1 MPVPRGL
8 APDPKPELARQLR
21 WYIAIRVV
29 AIASVLLPYF
39 LLQLIAPA
47 AVAPELAT
55 GVAAAPAI
63 AGGGV
68 GPAGPAA
75 HAVEPLQPALLYALA
90 GATFLATLFYIAL
103 LRLLRRHIQVLAYI
117 QFFGDL
123 VLITALIHRVGG
135 IASPFSM
142 LYLIVIAVA
151 STLLRRRA
159 GVIVASAAY
168 LLYASLLLGLYF
180 HWLPP
185 ASVEGLEPVSIW
197 RLNYNLAVHLF
208 GFYGVALLT
217 SYLAHNVTR
226 AERELV
232 EKSEDLADL
241 QVVHRDVIE
250 SITSGLISTDLEGTI
265 TSVNRAGQMI
275 LARSEADLVGT
286 PIQESGL
293 LPAERW
299 AELTVGSDGR
309 AKRRSEVAVQ
319 RGGTTAYLGFTLSQL
334 SDAEGIERGYIIIFQ
349 DLTRWRQLQEEVRMK
364 DRMAAVGEL
373 AAGLA
378 HEIGNPLAAIS
389 GSVQMLAGAA
399 ERDPAQKK
407 LIDILLKESQRLDRT
422 IKGFLRFA
430 RPRERASV
438 HFDVARLLAENF
450 ELLKNSDE
458 VSEHHRLTLD
468 LVPDSS
474 RLVADPDQV
483 SQIFWN
489 LARNALRA
497 MPEGGTLSV
506 VGRLVGEAYRLQV
519 VDTGR
524 GMSEEQRANLFHPF
538 HSFFDSGT
546 GIGMAIVYRIV
557 QEHGGHLGVES
568 RPGEGTTITVEL
580 PVATV
585 VAHAV
590 AATPSGIHSIVEFP

>member
-1 MPVPRGL
+1 MPAVRGL
-8 APDPKPELARQLR
+8 LPDPKPDLARQLR
-21 WYIAIRVV
+21 LYIAIRVV

-39 LLQLIAPA
+39 LLQLMAPA
-47 AVAPELAT
+47 PVPPEIGP
-55 GVAAAPAI
+55 GVATPPAAIAAPATR
-63 AGGGV
+63 
-68 GPAGPAA
+68 AA
-75 HAVEPLQPALLYALA
+75 EALQPAFLYALA
-90 GATFLATLFYIAL
+90 GATFVATLCYIVL
-103 LRLLRRHIQVLAYI
+103 LRVLRRRIEIQAYI

-123 VLITALIHRVGG
+123 LLITALVHRVGG

-159 GVIVASAAY
+159 GVIVASVAY
-168 LLYASLLLGLYF
+168 ILYASLLLGLYF
-180 HWLPP
+180 GWIPPSLPS
-185 ASVEGLEPVSIW
+185 AESVSIW
-197 RLNYNLAVHLF
+197 RLNYNLATHLF

-241 QVVHRDVIE
+241 QVVHRDIVE
-250 SITSGLISTDLEGTI
+250 SITSGLITTDLEGNI

-275 LARSEADLVGT
+275 LGRSEADLVGT
-286 PIQESGL
+286 SIEDSGL
-293 LPAERW
+293 LPAEHW
-299 AELTVGSDGR
+299 AELTAASDGR

-319 RGGTTAYLGFTLSQL
+319 RGGATTYVGFTLSQL
-334 SDAEGIERGYIIIFQ
+334 ADGFGTQRGYIVIFQ
-349 DLTRWRQLQEEVRMK
+349 DLTRWRRLQEEVRMK

-399 ERDPAQKK
+399 ERDPGQRK
-407 LIDILLKESQRLDRT
+407 LVDILLKESQRLDRT

-430 RPRERASV
+430 RPRERSTV
-438 HFDVARLLAENF
+438 HFDVAHLLAENF

-458 VSEHHRLTLD
+458 VSEHHRLELD
-468 LVPDSS
+468 LVPESAP
-474 RLVADPDQV
+474 LVADPDQI

-497 MPEGGTLSV
+497 MSEGGTLSV
-506 VGRLVGEAYRLQV
+506 VGRLLDDVYRLQV
-519 VDTGR
+519 KDTGR

-568 RPGEGTTITVEL
+568 RPGLGTTITVEL
-580 PVATV
+580 PAATAVAT
-585 VAHAV
+585 AV
-590 AATPSGIHSIVEFP
+590 AASAVELP

>member
-1 MPVPRGL
+1 MPALRGL
-8 APDPKPELARQLR
+8 LPDPKPDLARQLR
-21 WYIAIRVV
+21 LYIAIRVV

-39 LLQLIAPA
+39 LLQLMAPAPVSPEIGPGVSSPPA
-47 AVAPELAT
+47 AVA
-55 GVAAAPAI
+55 APASR
-63 AGGGV
+63 
-68 GPAGPAA
+68 AA
-75 HAVEPLQPALLYALA
+75 EALQPAFLYALA
-90 GATFLATLFYIAL
+90 GATFIATLVYIVL
-103 LRLLRRHIQVLAYI
+103 LRLLRRHIEIQAYV

-123 VLITALIHRVGG
+123 LLITALVYRVGG

-159 GVIVASAAY
+159 GVIVASVAY
-168 LLYASLLLGLYF
+168 ALYALLLLGLYF
-180 HWLPP
+180 HWLP
-185 ASVEGLEPVSIW
+185 ASLPSMESVSIW
-197 RLNYNLAVHLF
+197 RLNYNLATHLF

-250 SITSGLISTDLEGTI
+250 SISSGLITTDLEGNI

-275 LARSEADLVGT
+275 LGRSEADLVGT
-286 PIQESGL
+286 TIEDSGL
-293 LPAERW
+293 LPAEHW
-299 AELTVGSDGR
+299 AELTTASDGR

-319 RGGTTAYLGFTLSQL
+319 RGGATTYVGFTLSQL
-334 SDAEGIERGYIIIFQ
+334 ADSLGTQRGYIVIFQ
-349 DLTRWRQLQEEVRMK
+349 DLTRWRRLQEEVRMK

-389 GSVQMLAGAA
+389 GSVQMLAGPA

-407 LIDILLKESQRLDRT
+407 LVDILLKESQRLDRT

-438 HFDVARLLAENF
+438 HFDVAHLLAENF
-450 ELLKNSDE
+450 VLLKNSDE
-458 VSEHHRLTLD
+458 VFERHRLELD
-468 LVPDSS
+468 LVPESAP
-474 RLVADPDQV
+474 LVADPDQI

-506 VGRLVGEAYRLQV
+506 VGRLSDDSYRLQV
-519 VDTGR
+519 KDTGR

-568 RPGEGTTITVEL
+568 RPGRGTTITVEL
-580 PVATV
+580 PAAAAALANTS
-585 VAHAV
+585 AV
-590 AATPSGIHSIVEFP
+590 AAAAYGPGELP

>member
-1 MPVPRGL
+1 MPAVRGL
-8 APDPKPELARQLR
+8 LPDPKPDLARQLR
-21 WYIAIRVV
+21 LYIAIRVV

-39 LLQLIAPA
+39 LLQLMAPPPVPPEIGPGVATPPA
-47 AVAPELAT
+47 AVA
-55 GVAAAPAI
+55 APATR
-63 AGGGV
+63 
-68 GPAGPAA
+68 AA
-75 HAVEPLQPALLYALA
+75 EALQPAFLYALA
-90 GATFLATLFYIAL
+90 GATFVATLCYIVL
-103 LRLLRRHIQVLAYI
+103 LRVLRRRIELQAYI

-123 VLITALIHRVGG
+123 LLITALVHRVGG

-159 GVIVASAAY
+159 GVIVASVAY
-168 LLYASLLLGLYF
+168 VLYASLLLGLYF
-180 HWLPP
+180 GWIPP
-185 ASVEGLEPVSIW
+185 SGPAVESVSIW
-197 RLNYNLAVHLF
+197 RLNYNLATHLF

-241 QVVHRDVIE
+241 QVVHRDIVE
-250 SITSGLISTDLEGTI
+250 SITSGLITTDLEGNI

-275 LARSEADLVGT
+275 LGRSEADLVGT
-286 PIQESGL
+286 SIEDSGL
-293 LPAERW
+293 LPAQHW
-299 AELTVGSDGR
+299 AELTAASDGR

-319 RGGTTAYLGFTLSQL
+319 RGGATTYVGFTLSQL
-334 SDAEGIERGYIIIFQ
+334 ADGLGTQRGYIVIFQ
-349 DLTRWRQLQEEVRMK
+349 DLTRWRRLQEEVRMK

-399 ERDPAQKK
+399 EPDPGQRK
-407 LIDILLKESQRLDRT
+407 LVDILLKESQRLDRT

-430 RPRERASV
+430 RPRERSTV
-438 HFDVARLLAENF
+438 HFDVAHLLAENF

-458 VSEHHRLTLD
+458 VSERHRLELD
-468 LVPDSS
+468 LVPESAP
-474 RLVADPDQV
+474 LVADPDQV

-506 VGRLVGEAYRLQV
+506 VGRLLDDVYRLQV
-519 VDTGR
+519 KDTGR

-568 RPGEGTTITVEL
+568 RPGLGTTITVEL
-580 PVATV
+580 PAATAVAT
-585 VAHAV
+585 AV
-590 AATPSGIHSIVEFP
+590 AASAVELP